1 MRDYIAC
8 MVRVAAL
15 GGKVETGEAQLF
27 APLGAPRWGWAV
39 IHGTAEGTAVVS
51 SVVASLRAPP
61 APRQTTG
68 GRS

>member
-1 MRDYIAC
+1 MRSLVVS

-15 GGKVETGEAQLF
+15 GGKIETGKTQLF

-39 IHGTAEGTAVVS
+39 IHGTPDGTAVVS
-51 SVVASLRAPP
+51 AVVASLRTPP
-61 APRQTTG
+61 TG